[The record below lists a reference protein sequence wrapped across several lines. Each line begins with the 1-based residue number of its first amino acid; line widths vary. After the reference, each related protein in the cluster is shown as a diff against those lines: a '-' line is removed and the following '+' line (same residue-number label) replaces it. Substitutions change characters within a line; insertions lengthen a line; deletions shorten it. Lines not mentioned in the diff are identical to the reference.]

1 MVTSLI
7 SRILIVGQGAMGLRH
22 LAMARKLFPEAKIK
36 VLAKNKTNESIKLSD
51 GFLEKDQL
59 QYFAPQVAI
68 IASPAPF
75 HIKMALELA
84 GAGIHLLIEKPLSSS
99 TDRVVELIELAKEKK
114 LTLMIGYNLRFSS
127 SLMHFKELIEKKI
140 VGKVLSV
147 RCEVGQYLPEWRNNK
162 DYRTTVSAN
171 HHLGGGVL
179 LELSHEI
186 DYLRWIFGE
195 LDWVNATL
203 TRQSELEI
211 DVEDTAHLTLG
222 FEANS
227 AGYQIVAN
235 LNLDFIRH
243 DRTRSCTAICETGTI
258 RWDGTNGTVKIYE
271 QKTNNWKEVVENGV
285 DIEETLMREWENF
298 IHSVTNVQEPLV
310 TGMDG
315 LRVLEVVEAARE
327 SASEGSRVKVIKT
340 RPVIDLMP

>member
-1 MVTSLI
+1 MI
-7 SRILIVGQGAMGLRH
+7 SRILIVGQGSMGLRH
-22 LAMARKLFPEAKIK
+22 LAMARKLFPNAQIKI
-36 VLAKNKTNESIKLSD
+36 LANNKTSDSIKLSD
-51 GFLEKDQL
+51 GFLDKNQL
-59 QYFAPQVAI
+59 RHFAPQVAI

-75 HIKMALELA
+75 HVKMALELA

-99 TDRVVELIELAKEKK
+99 TDRVVELIELAKENK
-114 LTLMIGYNLRFSS
+114 LTLMTGYNLRFSS
-127 SLMHFKELIEKKI
+127 SLIHFKELIAKKT

-147 RCEVGQYLPEWRNNK
+147 RCEVGQYLPDWRTNK

-171 HHLGGGVL
+171 YHLGGGVL

-195 LDWVNATL
+195 IDWVNATL

-211 DVEDTAHLTLG
+211 DVEDSAHLTLG

-227 AGYQIVAN
+227 AGHQIVAN

-258 RWDGTNGTVKIYE
+258 RWDGTNGTVNVYE
-271 QKTNNWKEVVENGV
+271 QNSDNWKEVVKNSV

-298 IHSVTNVQEPLV
+298 IDSVTNVQLPLV
-310 TGMDG
+310 TGIDG

-327 SASEGSRVKVIKT
+327 SASEGSRVKVIKIP
-340 RPVIDLMP
+340 PVIALKS